1 MADSNLS
8 TSIAAVLS
16 RGQSL
21 ISSATAS
28 ELADITEALKKIKK
42 TDDATAETAVNARVS
57 SLYSTATIDE
67 KLKLSRA
74 VANMLET
81 KFVDGIQFP
90 DDTGLSDRILKTN
103 GMSTQWAKVSLSDM
117 GALSGTPQAGDILVY
132 DDSSSAF
139 VSTPADAAKI
149 RYYADTSSLPTDGE
163 KGEIVLCGS
172 DFKFYCVENVTRGVS
187 AASGVYI
194 MGGENNIPLTF
205 YRGSTYTFTLD
216 GTSTI
221 GHPFYFTTDDGTYYS
236 AGSYFGEYTNGVTN
250 SRAQSGNVSITVP
263 MDAPDYLYYQCGNH
277 SAMRGTISVYSPWL
291 AVSAAN

>member
-21 ISSATAS
+21 IPSATAS

-117 GALSGTPQAGDILVY
+117 SALSGTPQAGDILVY
-132 DDSSSAF
+132 DSSSTAF

-149 RYYADTSSLPTDGE
+149 RYYADEASLPADGE
-163 KGEIVLCGS
+163 KGELVLCGS
-172 DFKFYCVENVTRGVS
+172 DFKFYCVKNVTHNVTAVTGAYVINS
-187 AASGVYI
+187 
-194 MGGENNIPLTF
+194 ENNPALTF
-205 YRGSTYTFTLD
+205 YRGSTYTFALD
-216 GTSTI
+216 GTSTSN
-221 GHPFYFTTDDGTYYS
+221 HPFYFATS
-236 AGSYFGEYTNGVTN
+236 NAGSFTGEYTSGVTN
-250 SRAQSGNVSITVP
+250 SRATSGSVTITVP
-263 MDAPDYLYYQCGNH
+263 LDAPETLYYQCGNH
-277 SAMRGTISVYSPWL
+277 SSMVGTISVYSPWV
-291 AVSAAN
+291 AVTAAN

>member
-21 ISSATAS
+21 IPSATAS

-117 GALSGTPQAGDILVY
+117 NALSGTPQAGDILVY

-149 RYYADTSSLPTDGE
+149 RYYADTASLPADGE
-163 KGEIVLCGS
+163 KGELVLCGS
-172 DFKFYCVENVTRGVS
+172 DFKFYCVKSVTHSVTAVTGAYVINS
-187 AASGVYI
+187 
-194 MGGENNIPLTF
+194 ENNPALTF
-205 YRGSTYTFTLD
+205 YRGSTYTFALD
-216 GTSTI
+216 GTSTSN
-221 GHPFYFTTDDGTYYS
+221 HPFYFATS
-236 AGSYFGEYTNGVTN
+236 NAGSYAGEYTSGVTN
-250 SRAQSGNVSITVP
+250 SRATSGSVTITVP
-263 MDAPDYLYYQCGNH
+263 SDAPDVLYYQCGNH
-277 SAMRGTISVYSPWL
+277 SSMVGTITVASPW
-291 AVSAAN
+291 VEVTAAN